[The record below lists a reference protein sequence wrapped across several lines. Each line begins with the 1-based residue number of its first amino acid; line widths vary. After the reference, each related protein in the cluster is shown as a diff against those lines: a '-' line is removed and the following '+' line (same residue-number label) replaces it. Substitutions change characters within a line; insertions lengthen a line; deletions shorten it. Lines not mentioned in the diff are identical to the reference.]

1 MFVKVYYAHMSQI
14 IEISTHTPSHVILSW
29 LCAHVGQATVKHVF
43 SACGEGWK
51 WHFASGM
58 TLPDG
63 AVITRRHRVVFDDH
77 VDQDLITQFALTF
90 S

>member
-1 MFVKVYYAHMSQI
+1 MNRTVN
-14 IEISTHTPSHVILSW
+14 ISTHTPSHVILSW

-43 SACGEGWK
+43 SACGDGWT
-51 WHFASGM
+51 WYFASGM

-63 AVITRRHRVVFDDH
+63 AVIPRRYRIEFEDD
-77 VDQDLITQFALTF
+77 VDEDLITQFALTF